1 MIVQR
6 DPGCRTRSVL
16 VVALTRMGDLYEL
29 YPMVAALKERDP
41 DCRIFLAVYREF
53 VGVLG
58 PLDLFSGIFPVDAQ
72 SLRCRILSG
81 DNPLESYQTL
91 NGWLSEVNG
100 LDLDLL
106 INLTPNRIGA
116 VLGYLIQ
123 ARDKRGLHMTADGF
137 RAHYGVWVP
146 YLSTLVRNRLYNSLN
161 LSDLFLKIAGVNAPG
176 SISPLI
182 ADQARN
188 TVLGRLQK
196 EGVGINDSILSFATG
211 ASVELKR
218 WPVRSFAHVIRR
230 LLSEDS
236 SRVIV
241 LLGSGESDLG
251 RNRKIS
257 EEVGSAELSISSRLL
272 DWTGRTSVDELF
284 SILSLSS
291 ILVSNDTGTMH
302 AAALLKTPVVCLS
315 FANLFYPETGPWA
328 SGNVVIHSLAPCA
341 PCGSD
346 SRCLNPVCREDLDPE
361 VVASVVRTRMAF
373 PGNPSDD
380 ALALLERSLRKI
392 PVGIRSDIAL
402 ARKDEGGDLRFRSLG
417 RGEQVPEAFFRRV
430 YERVWRE
437 DLEGKKEKSP
447 PPLMTTGIDPDV
459 FKQALF
465 LEELALEGID
475 LVGSVRGM
483 LGTSREESMETIL
496 TRLDEVDRSI
506 ERMSWV
512 CPPLGPLVVFFRM
525 EKESVDVWDPF
536 ELLKL
541 VEQTEETY
549 AGLCRR
555 VRLFT
560 SVLREWDACG
570 RNLTQDSL
578 VMDKV
583 SPN

>member
-1 MIVQR
+1 MNVQR

-58 PLDLFSGIFPVDAQ
+58 PLDLFSGIFPVDAH

-81 DNPLESYQTL
+81 DNPLETYQTL
-91 NGWLSEVNG
+91 KGWLSEVNG

-116 VLGYLIQ
+116 VLGYLIR

-161 LSDLFLKIAGVNAPG
+161 LSDLFLKIAGVNAPR
-176 SISPLI
+176 SISPFI
-182 ADQARN
+182 SCQARN
-188 TVLGRLQK
+188 TVLERLRK
-196 EGVGINDSILSFATG
+196 EGVGINDPILSFATG

-241 LLGSGESDLG
+241 LLGSGESDIG
-251 RNRKIS
+251 RNRKIR
-257 EEVGSAELSISSRLL
+257 EEVGIAESSLSSRLL

-328 SGNVVIHSLAPCA
+328 NGNVVIHSLAPCA

-346 SRCLNPVCREDLDPE
+346 SRCLNPVCREDLDSE
-361 VVASVVRTRMAF
+361 VVAAVVRTRMAF

-437 DLEGKKEKSP
+437 ELEGKKEKSP
-447 PPLMTTGIDPDV
+447 PPLMMTGIDPDV

-465 LEELALEGID
+465 LEQLALEGID

-496 TRLDEVDRSI
+496 SRLDEVDRSI